1 MKDPSPM
8 NAAEIHP
15 GSPGRE
21 ASPAAPRR
29 VLVVD
34 DDDDIRENLVEL
46 LAGEGYEVTAA
57 GDGRAAL
64 AEAGRSRPDVILLDL
79 MMPVM
84 SGWQFREAQLG
95 DPALAGVP
103 VVVLSAM
110 AADLE
115 VEASLPKPFLVD
127 DLLRLLERLT
137 G

>member
-1 MKDPSPM
+1 MIQP
-8 NAAEIHP
+8 HL
-15 GSPGRE
+15 
-21 ASPAAPRR
+21 
-29 VLVVD
+29 LVVD

-46 LAGEGYEVTAA
+46 LAGEGYEVAAA

-64 AEAGRSRPDVILLDL
+64 AEAGRARPDVILLHL

-110 AADLE
+110 AGDLE
-115 VEASLPKPFLVD
+115 VEASLPKPFLVE

>member
-1 MKDPSPM
+1 M

-46 LAGEGYEVTAA
+46 LACEGYEVTAA

-64 AEAGRSRPDVILLDL
+64 AEAGRARPDVILLDL

-110 AADLE
+110 PADLD
-115 VEASLPKPFLVD
+115 VDASLPKPFQVD

-137 G
+137 A